1 MKTDLNYFSFIKIP
15 NKKAHCIQILKMCD
29 KLQESF
35 NVYLFCLKGVRENI
49 KKNFSLKKNLKIKHL
64 LYSNYRIINFLL
76 KLFYVIKFKKKKF
89 HCFYKRCSF
98 CFLVSFFL

>member
-49 KKNFSLKKNLKIKHL
+49 KK
-64 LYSNYRIINFLL
+64 
-76 KLFYVIKFKKKKF
+76 KLFFKKKFKN
-89 HCFYKRCSF
+89 
-98 CFLVSFFL
+98 